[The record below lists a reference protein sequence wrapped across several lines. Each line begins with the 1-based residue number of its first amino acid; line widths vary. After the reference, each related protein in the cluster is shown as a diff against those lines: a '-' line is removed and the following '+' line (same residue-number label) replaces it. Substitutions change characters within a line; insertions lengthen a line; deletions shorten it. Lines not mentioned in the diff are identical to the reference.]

1 MASDHGSMLRF
12 LGWVRSVHS
21 HCALDFTIF
30 RSTDPC
36 ILELIQDFVEW
47 LVDSRGVTYGT
58 VAGYCNSLLA
68 LAQFALAEVLGA
80 PVDEASDDALV
91 NAIFTLRSQAEA
103 QHRDDRRYR
112 PLDTN
117 FISWEATC
125 FLN

>member
-1 MASDHGSMLRF
+1 MHLP
-12 LGWVRSVHS
+12 W
-21 HCALDFTIF
+21 CLDFTIF

-36 ILELIQDFVEW
+36 ILELIQGFVEW
-47 LVDSRGVTYGT
+47 LVESRAVTYGT

-80 PVDEASDDALV
+80 PVGEASDDALV

-117 FISWEATC
+117 YISWEVTC
-125 FLN
+125 LLN